1 MAVTGTNR
9 KEKAVFHHKDGWYFG
24 RLHDGSVLIQ
34 KRGLDGGILEHVI
47 DVDSWAS
54 IVAAVS
60 VSGETRE
67 SWQLARVF
75 HIDDLSIE
83 REALEKAF
91 SDLEK

>member
-1 MAVTGTNR
+1 
-9 KEKAVFHHKDGWYFG
+9 
-24 RLHDGSVLIQ
+24 VLIQ